1 VLQSDVVREGARE
14 QSRRVGRI
22 NARDAA
28 LMAWSACLVSLT
40 LTALS
45 LLLLALN
52 LSHPDFPI
60 YPYWAE
66 GTLLAVGYTTVGAVV
81 ASRRPQNPIGWI
93 LCSIG
98 LLWGVDHFNSEYA
111 IYTLLAAPGTLP
123 GGEVAAWLTTL
134 PWVLGLGLFV
144 FMALLFPNGQ
154 LLSSRWRPFA
164 WFSVL
169 LVAVGTIMSAIS
181 PGPILGL
188 NVPNPLGIEGLPNVY
203 EQLQGLMFAL
213 IFVASASLLVRLHH
227 ARGVERQQIKW
238 VAYAGALAASAS
250 LLNYTAFEAMDVQWL
265 ELFGRVPALVGI
277 LGIPTAVGIAILRYR
292 LYEID
297 TLINRT
303 LVYGLLTV
311 LLAALYFGGVAI
323 TQVTF
328 RALTGQ
334 EKQPQLAIVISTL
347 VIAALFN
354 PLRRRIQGFI
364 DRRFYRSKYDARKT
378 LETFSAKLRD
388 ETDLDVLCDD
398 LVDVVRDTMQPA
410 HVSLWLQPRLPPRG
424 SKEQE

>member
-1 VLQSDVVREGARE
+1 LS
-14 QSRRVGRI
+14 SR
-22 NARDAA
+22 AA
-28 LMAWSACLVSLT
+28 AWLAWSACVVSLA

-45 LLLLALN
+45 FLLLALN
-52 LSHPDFPI
+52 LSHPDIPI

-66 GTLLAVGYTTVGAVV
+66 GTLLAVGYSTVGAVV

-93 LCSIG
+93 LCAIG

-134 PWVLGLGLFV
+134 PWVPGLGLFV
-144 FMALLFPNGQ
+144 FVALLFPNGR

-164 WFSVL
+164 WLSVL
-169 LVAVGTIMSAIS
+169 LVALGTIMSAFS

-203 EQLQGLMFAL
+203 EQLQALMFTL
-213 IFVASASLLVRLHH
+213 IFIASASLLVRLHR

-250 LLNYTAFEAMDVQWL
+250 LLNYTAFEAMDVRWI
-265 ELFGRVPALVGI
+265 ELVGNIPALVGI

-292 LYEID
+292 LYDID
-297 TLINRT
+297 LLINRT

-311 LLAALYFGGVAI
+311 LLSALYFGGVAM
-323 TQVTF
+323 TQVIF
-328 RALTGQ
+328 RALTSQ
-334 EKQPQLAIVISTL
+334 EQQPQLAIVVSTL

-378 LETFSAKLRD
+378 LEAFSARLRE
-388 ETDLDVLCDD
+388 ETDLGALSND
-398 LVDVVRDTMQPA
+398 LVSVVRETMQPA
-410 HVSLWLQPRLPPRG
+410 HVSLWLRPDTADKGRQAD
-424 SKEQE
+424 